1 MSQSKN
7 DSLGTGLHIKKKK
20 YHWFFLIFTKPMG
33 GVMEEVKIENFYLE
47 CHTKKMSLK
56 TLNSKNHH
64 LVCDEYQ
71 FAV

>member
-1 MSQSKN
+1 
-7 DSLGTGLHIKKKK
+7 
-20 YHWFFLIFTKPMG
+20 
-33 GVMEEVKIENFYLE
+33 MEEVKIENFYLE